1 MKEEAKPIK
10 GRLQNCSLDV
20 FSASDG
26 WLDRW
31 KTSYA
36 IKEHRI
42 VGKYGNVSEE
52 TVTFWMERLQELTT
66 GYSSE
71 NIWIMDGFGYFFEPL
86 PDKRLIEKGKQVK
99 GGKKPKQ
106 RCMIDFFVNAV
117 REKVKEPVVIWKSG
131 IPRCF
136 RG

>member
-1 MKEEAKPIK
+1 MKEDAKPIK
-10 GRLQNCSLDV
+10 GRLQNCSLDG

-26 WLDRW
+26 WLDGW

-36 IKEHRI
+36 IKESQI

-99 GGKKPKQ
+99 GGKKSK
-106 RCMIDFFVNAV
+106 
-117 REKVKEPVVIWKSG
+117 
-131 IPRCF
+131 
-136 RG
+136 